1 MISDNG
7 VSYGNAFG
15 NTTVIFLNI
24 IYSIKKNLFPL
35 LRQVSIY
42 PKLFGEA
49 VNI

>member
-7 VSYGNAFG
+7 VSYRNAFG
-15 NTTVIFLNI
+15 NTTIIFLNI
-24 IYSIKKNLFPL
+24 IYSIKKSFPL
-35 LRQVSIY
+35 LRQASIY